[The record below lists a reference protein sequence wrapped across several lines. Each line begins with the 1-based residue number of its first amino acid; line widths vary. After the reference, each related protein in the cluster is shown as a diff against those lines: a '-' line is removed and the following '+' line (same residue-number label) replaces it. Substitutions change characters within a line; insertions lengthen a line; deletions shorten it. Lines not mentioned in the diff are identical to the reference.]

1 MSADVNKT
9 VHAASLGLTSPDDL
23 EELRSRDPHHVAS
36 ITSMDL
42 SHNLI
47 TNLRG
52 FAKFTGLVELRL
64 SGNRVKGLD
73 GCLDGLVHLKR
84 LDLSYNRL
92 TSLEDAGSSLGNLL
106 GLERLELQGN
116 NISQLLGLQQCWRAP
131 VTPSSSP
138 ANGSSSGLIY
148 LDLRDNRIEDSTQL
162 LYISGMGIKQLLL
175 RGSREHRNAI
185 CDDQDYRLTA
195 LQTLPDLEVLDG
207 RIVTEEERREARSKP
222 LVILGTTKRREPANP
237 ASDNRG
243 LERRLRAALS
253 RDDLP
258 INCIG
263 PLRGMALMSTAT
275 AQQESRRST
284 TTPRNPWMDAAQ
296 AARNPSGGSREGRA
310 SLNLSSGT
318 RSSLRRSHQ
327 VEAVETLSSQ
337 NDSSA
342 ANRLGAD
349 HRECERQMTQLR
361 AMVTTMQEHYETMLR
376 EAAARFDGAREQLEA
391 TEEERRRLEASL
403 KHGEKVKCKQE
414 AALARDLRLLEA
426 DMEKRTTRLKTLEE
440 NLAKSEEKAEETQRM
455 VDKLQKEKEE
465 LLAAKEDLTAKC
477 SEMEER
483 ASELAASENRVREL
497 ELEIQTMKACEKG
510 SMEAAVVTPGPSR
523 EDISAAVEAARREA
537 AVVSGEKVSRL
548 EEEKTALKKELQER
562 KDQIRC
568 QRQAY
573 EALEQQLRLS
583 TKQEQ
588 SRIAELTD
596 ELRSEKNA
604 SKSSHPVNHLGL
616 LKLTVGRVVKSRDL
630 CINYIPRRHAAEASG
645 FHPADRRPG
654 RSIGVDH
661 CGPYKDNGGRT
672 KYLAVATCLLTE
684 FFDAEV
690 VGSTNASNLI
700 LGYRRIFSGRGKA
713 HRVCSDPGPAYVRAQ
728 YRSIIK
734 GREVLERK
742 LGRVEEEL
750 DREKVSVREL
760 RSTMDDRERVAAVEA
775 KERGREVEELRRELD
790 KSKEDSH
797 KHRKA
802 LRMVELEVTKD
813 IERLVAEHGRERAKL
828 QQGHEMEMK
837 ALGELHGKELSHLKE
852 ELAAKEKEVVEL
864 TTSVEH
870 ETTKARELKE
880 ATAALRKDLVVACKQ
895 LEKEVHQEQALQKKV
910 QSLQAELEGLRLE
923 AARER
928 TERGRHADQ
937 HEALVA
943 ELKKKATEAERAR
956 EAAEAVRGANEESLR
971 DVRRR
976 EDELQGK
983 IRGLEELV
991 RKHAIEAT
999 VKDRMVGDGAEH
1011 VKALKKQLQGLE
1023 ADLEQMQKERKKR
1036 DREWQSLLDEE
1047 ISKADRAREKLVPT
1061 EEKLA
1066 AAEGEVERLR
1076 EEVSQKD
1083 ESLRYVTSEVE
1094 EMRRAMQEDT
1104 HIKVAEVERKL
1115 NREHEK
1121 VGINGIPMA
1130 SLCV

>member
-23 EELRSRDPHHVAS
+23 EELRNRDPLRVAS

-47 TNLRG
+47 TSLRG

-64 SGNRVKGLD
+64 SGNRVKSLD
-73 GCLDGLVHLKR
+73 GCLDGSVHLKH

-106 GLERLELQGN
+106 ALERLELQGN

-148 LDLRDNRIEDSTQL
+148 LDLRDNCIEDSTQL

-175 RGSREHRNAI
+175 RGSREHRNTI
-185 CDDQDYRLTA
+185 CDDQDYRLMA

-222 LVILGTTKRREPANP
+222 LVILWTTKRREPANP

-243 LERRLRAALS
+243 
-253 RDDLP
+253 
-258 INCIG
+258 
-263 PLRGMALMSTAT
+263 TAT
-275 AQQESRRST
+275 AQQESRRSA
-284 TTPRNPWMDAAQ
+284 TTPRNPWMDATQ
-296 AARNPSGGSREGRA
+296 SARNPSGGSREGRA
-310 SLNLSSGT
+310 SLDPSSGT

-414 AALARDLRLLEA
+414 VALARDLRLLEA

-440 NLAKSEEKAEETQRM
+440 NLAKSEEKAEETQQM

-465 LLAAKEDLTAKC
+465 LLAARECLTAKC

-523 EDISAAVEAARREA
+523 EDISAAVEAAMREA
-537 AVVSGEKVSRL
+537 AVASGEKVSRL
-548 EEEKTALKKELQER
+548 EEEKIALKKELQER

-596 ELRSEKNA
+596 ELGSEKNA
-604 SKSSHPVNHLGL
+604 SKSGHPVKLLG
-616 LKLTVGRVVKSRDL
+616 
-630 CINYIPRRHAAEASG
+630 
-645 FHPADRRPG
+645 
-654 RSIGVDH
+654 
-661 CGPYKDNGGRT
+661 
-672 KYLAVATCLLTE
+672 
-684 FFDAEV
+684 
-690 VGSTNASNLI
+690 
-700 LGYRRIFSGRGKA
+700 
-713 HRVCSDPGPAYVRAQ
+713 
-728 YRSIIK
+728 
-734 GREVLERK
+734 EVLERK

-760 RSTMDDRERVAAVEA
+760 RSTMDDRERVATVEA

-790 KSKEDSH
+790 KSKENSH

-910 QSLQAELEGLRLE
+910 QSLQAELESFRLE

-928 TERGRHADQ
+928 TERGRHADE
-937 HEALVA
+937 HEALIS
-943 ELKKKATEAERAR
+943 ELRKKAAEAERAR
-956 EAAEAVRGANEESLR
+956 EAAEAVRGANEETLR

-999 VKDRMVGDGAEH
+999 VKDRMVTDGAEH
-1011 VKALKKQLQGLE
+1011 VKALKKQLQGIE

-1036 DREWQSLLDEE
+1036 DRDWQSLLDEE

-1066 AAEGEVERLR
+1066 VAEGEVERLR

-1104 HIKVAEVERKL
+1104 VIKVAEVERKL

-1121 VGINGIPMA
+1121 SLLELDRRIEEAQQRNEREISRLTRDREAMKRRA
-1130 SLCV
+1130 SAAEERVKHVEKELRTVLAEYEHLKVQCESKMRRAADLLLESELT

>member
-9 VHAASLGLTSPDDL
+9 VHAASLGVTSPDDL
-23 EELRSRDPHHVAS
+23 EELRHRDPHHIAS

-52 FAKFTGLVELRL
+52 FAKFTGMVELRL
-64 SGNRVKGLD
+64 SGNRVKSLD
-73 GCLDGLVHLKR
+73 GCLDGLVHLKH

-116 NISQLLGLQQCWRAP
+116 NIRQLLGLQQCWRAP
-131 VTPSSSP
+131 ATPSSSP

-148 LDLRDNRIEDSTQL
+148 LDLRDNCIEDSTQL

-175 RGSREHRNAI
+175 RGSREHRNTI
-185 CDDQDYRLTA
+185 CDDQAYRLMA

-207 RIVTEEERREARSKP
+207 IIVTEEERREARSKP
-222 LVILGTTKRREPANP
+222 LVILGSTRKREPANP

-243 LERRLRAALS
+243 LEKRLRVALS

-263 PLRGMALMSTAT
+263 LLRGMVSMSTAT
-275 AQQESRRST
+275 AQQESRRSAT
-284 TTPRNPWMDAAQ
+284 IPRNPWMDATQ
-296 AARNPSGGSREGRA
+296 SARNPSGGSREGRA
-310 SLNLSSGT
+310 SLDSSSGT

-349 HRECERQMTQLR
+349 HRECERQTTQLR

-465 LLAAKEDLTAKC
+465 LLAAREGLTAKC

-510 SMEAAVVTPGPSR
+510 SMEAPVVTPGPSR
-523 EDISAAVEAARREA
+523 EDISAAVEAAMREA

-548 EEEKTALKKELQER
+548 EEEKIALKKELQER

-573 EALEQQLRLS
+573 EALEQQVRLS

-604 SKSSHPVNHLGL
+604 
-616 LKLTVGRVVKSRDL
+616 
-630 CINYIPRRHAAEASG
+630 
-645 FHPADRRPG
+645 
-654 RSIGVDH
+654 
-661 CGPYKDNGGRT
+661 
-672 KYLAVATCLLTE
+672 
-684 FFDAEV
+684 
-690 VGSTNASNLI
+690 
-700 LGYRRIFSGRGKA
+700 
-713 HRVCSDPGPAYVRAQ
+713 
-728 YRSIIK
+728 
-734 GREVLERK
+734 REVLEKK

-837 ALGELHGKELSHLKE
+837 ALGELHGKELSHLKG

-895 LEKEVHQEQALQKKV
+895 LEREVYQEQALQKKV
-910 QSLQAELEGLRLE
+910 QSLQTELEGLRLE

-928 TERGRHADQ
+928 TERGRHADE
-937 HEALVA
+937 HEALVS

-976 EDELQGK
+976 EDELQSK

-991 RKHAIEAT
+991 RKHAIEAA
-999 VKDRMVGDGAEH
+999 VKDRMVADGAEH

-1036 DREWQSLLDEE
+1036 DRDWQSLLDEQ

-1066 AAEGEVERLR
+1066 VAEGEVERLR

-1121 VGINGIPMA
+1121 SYRRLATVEAQRKGIKAA
-1130 SLCV
+1130 SFLQMK